1 MLVHIQIIM
10 RSIMGQVLKDRT
22 GRKLGE
28 IRSEGTREVI
38 CDRMG
43 RKLGY
48 YDGKYTYDRMGR
60 KVGQGNLL
68 TSLLTNP

>member
-1 MLVHIQIIM
+1 
-10 RSIMGQVLKDRT
+10 MGQVLKDRM

-28 IRSEGTREVI
+28 IRSEGNREVL

>member
-1 MLVHIQIIM
+1 MK
-10 RSIMGQVLKDRT
+10 QVLKDRM

-28 IRSEGTREVI
+28 IRSEGTHEVI
-38 CDRMG
+38 FDRMG

>member
-1 MLVHIQIIM
+1 
-10 RSIMGQVLKDRT
+10 MGQVLKDRT